1 MKKKKFQIFGVY
13 IALVLILCYI
23 MFFVPFKYKTT
34 IDGYYGSYSAALYNL
49 PSFEGD
55 IEEKCRLKTDKS
67 EYVFVTDDISLTV
80 AEVKTKSNIFKN
92 IYKLKGS
99 SFRLS
104 ELTEEADRLN
114 KLVFRKSLYGKSP
127 VMWAISADSSLED
140 SETQKLFSFSYNL
153 KKYYIYRKI

>member
-55 IEEKCRLKTDKS
+55 IEEKCRLKNDKS

-104 ELTEEADRLN
+104 ELTEEADRLKN
-114 KLVFRKSLYGKSP
+114 
-127 VMWAISADSSLED
+127 
-140 SETQKLFSFSYNL
+140 LFSEKAYMGNL
-153 KKYYIYRKI
+153 LLCGRYLRIVRSKTPKLKSFLAFRII